1 MDDDIKALRNALEA
15 APTPGEWRAFNH
27 SWSDT
32 SILAPNFDHAIC
44 CLDINHAT
52 EESQDTD
59 EAQMAANASLIAAA
73 NPARIARLLDRL
85 EAAEADAGRY
95 RWLRD
100 DLNSDWAIC
109 EWSHDEPDGIGY
121 YRDARAADVVDAAI
135 DQARAAM
142 QAKKPPA

>member
-85 EAAEADAGRY
+85 EAAEADAKRWRY
-95 RWLRD
+95 MI
-100 DLNSDWAIC
+100 A
-109 EWSHDEPDGIGY
+109 E
-121 YRDARAADVVDAAI
+121 RAVTLDVMLHGNGCRAHTKEQIEAAI
-135 DQARAAM
+135 DKARAAM
-142 QAKKPPA
+142 QAKEPT